1 MKFNKI
7 SKRLAACSLA
17 GVMMVSMLGMTAFAA
32 ESGYKPDNGAT
43 AVHFN
48 KVLNMDEA
56 TGANTPGVTFNYTIK
71 AGDKVAATTTTPE
84 IKAGV
89 GSPTIEGVT
98 YAVGDSNLTK
108 QATVNFKDVVF
119 PAPGIY
125 RYIIT
130 ETKVP
135 SDDAKDTIYE
145 NIHYDAVADRYLD
158 VYVENI
164 IDKTTN
170 KVTGYTI
177 THSVLT
183 EEAIT
188 PVQNGD
194 NITYGDGNKSKS
206 EGYENAY
213 KTWDLTVDK
222 TIKGTMANHADTF
235 KFEIVI
241 SGMQE
246 KATVTVGQKTY
257 EADKDGNIKIEA
269 ELGDGQDTKIEGIPS
284 NASYTITEKLSGT
297 EGYTPSIEAKAS
309 ANAEGATVSANMDP
323 ADETVHYTNT
333 KNAVTPTGVA
343 MTVAPYILMVAVAG
357 IFAILFL
364 RRRHEEA

>member
-7 SKRLAACSLA
+7 SKRLAACSLV

-71 AGDKVAATTTTPE
+71 AGDKIAATTTTPE

-119 PAPGIY
+119 SAPGIY

-130 ETKVP
+130 ETKRT
-135 SDDAKDTIYE
+135 DANTIYE
-145 NIHYDAVADRYLD
+145 NINYDAVADRYLD

-164 IDKTTN
+164 LDAEGE
-170 KVTGYTI
+170 VEGYTI

-183 EEAIT
+183 EEAIN
-188 PVQNGD
+188 PVQSGD
-194 NITYGDGNKSKS
+194 NITYGDGNQSKS

-257 EADKDGNIKIEA
+257 EADAAGNIKIEA

-284 NASYTITEKLSGT
+284 NASYTITEKLNGT
-297 EGYTPSIEAKAS
+297 EGYTTSIEAKDS
-309 ANAEGATVSANMDP
+309 AKADGATVSADMD
-323 ADETVHYTNT
+323 AENEEVHYTNT